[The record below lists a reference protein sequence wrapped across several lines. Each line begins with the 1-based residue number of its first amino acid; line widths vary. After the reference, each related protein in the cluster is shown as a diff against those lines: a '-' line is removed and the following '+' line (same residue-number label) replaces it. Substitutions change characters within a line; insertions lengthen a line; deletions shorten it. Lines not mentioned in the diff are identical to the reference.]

1 MKEREENEKRM
12 AEIEKHAKI
21 GEVIKHNSSEVTERE
36 RTVKVHQN
44 SQLKRVI

>member
-36 RTVKVHQN
+36 RTVKVHQK
-44 SQLKRVI
+44 QPVEEG